1 MKAIAVTG
9 CAGFIGC
16 KVSEKLLENGYSVVG
31 IDNMN
36 DYYDPKLKEWRLRQ
50 LRVKSEELRV
60 TKEAISKNTFTV
72 IPACR
77 ESFLLVRNREEG
89 LRTSRNDNLRGFTND
104 PISKTQ
110 NFSFYKCDIG
120 NYNEIKT
127 VFSDHKID
135 AVINLAARAGV
146 RA

>member
-1 MKAIAVTG
+1 MRIIAVTG
-9 CAGFIGC
+9 CAGFIGW

-36 DYYDPKLKEWRLRQ
+36 DYYDPKLKEWRLEQ

-77 ESFLLVRNREEG
+77 ESFSEEG
-89 LRTSRNDNLRGFTND
+89 LRTSR
-104 PISKTQ
+104 
-110 NFSFYKCDIG
+110 
-120 NYNEIKT
+120 
-127 VFSDHKID
+127 
-135 AVINLAARAGV
+135 
-146 RA
+146 